1 MLADVT
7 DINPCTV
14 TNTAEAKVRDPSR
27 SQPIAATLKQARQLV
42 AEGYTE
48 IVLTG
53 INIGLFGQDL
63 DADATLLDLIRAL
76 DGVDGLERIR
86 ISSIEP
92 NLLTDEII
100 NFVAESETFQP
111 HFHLPLQ
118 SGDNDVLGAMRRGY
132 QRDVYADRVAAIRER
147 LPDAGIGCDVIVDF
161 PAEDGTR
168 FANSYIRVRRD
179 ADPQREGVIESVRF
193 GALNEDGTV
202 ETEGAA
208 FIPID
213 AYVR

>member
-1 MLADVT
+1 M
-7 DINPCTV
+7 
-14 TNTAEAKVRDPSR
+14 
-27 SQPIAATLKQARQLV
+27 LKQAGQLV